1 MLCDSLE
8 GWDRVGGIQ
17 KGGEYVYLWLIH
29 VDVWQKLTQ
38 YYKAIILQ
46 LKINKFLK
54 IILVSNFCYW
64 YSWRGTQGSL
74 SPNPWCSHRTTW
86 WEGQKESVNRGK
98 RHRNARRFPEECKV
112 RAALIIT
119 PLGRVLSSRFLP
131 HTCLC
136 FITTLCVSLSI
147 TKSVSTELG
156 ALSKA
161 FCPQVCQS
169 SGRGVVAAHKLS
181 DQSRGW
187 SCNVLTSCANPVPK
201 LWNEC
206 QRESPWVP
214 AALCDRKG
222 VGLGLGTLEQG
233 S

>member
-1 MLCDSLE
+1 MTDSC
-8 GWDRVGGIQ
+8 
-17 KGGEYVYLWLIH
+17 
-29 VDVWQKLTQ
+29 DVWQKITQ
-38 YYKAIILQ
+38 YCRAIILQ

-54 IILVSNFCYW
+54 IILVSNFYYW

-86 WEGQKESVNRGK
+86 WERQKESVNWGK
-98 RHRNARRFPEECKV
+98 RHRNARRFPEEYKM
-112 RAALIIT
+112 RAALKIIS
-119 PLGRVLSSRFLP
+119 LDRALSSRFSP
-131 HTCLC
+131 HTCLH
-136 FITTLCVSLSI
+136 FITTIGVSLGI

-161 FCPQVCQS
+161 SCPQVRQS
-169 SGRGVVAAHKLS
+169 SGRGVVAPHKLS
-181 DQSRGW
+181 DQSQGW
-187 SCNVLTSCANPVPK
+187 SCNVLTSCANTVPK

-222 VGLGLGTLEQG
+222 VGLGFGTLEQG